1 MNFNHNITKILALT
15 ALSTIAITALDVRLK
30 VVDYKIK
37 SDKVNNKIKIALVTD
52 LHSCKYGNKQKTLID
67 AINKAKPDLIL
78 LGGDILDDDVPDSN
92 SLIFLK
98 YIGEFYPCYY
108 VTGNHELYTGNIVQI
123 LNTIR
128 DYGIHV
134 LNGCYDIVNVGKSKI
149 NICGID
155 DKSSKKFQRTYIG
168 LDKQLQH
175 VSKAVENNNFTV
187 LLTHRPELI
196 YKYLKYNFDL
206 ILAGHAHGGQW
217 RIPYLING
225 VYAPNQGIFPKYAGG
240 KYQFDTASFVV
251 SRGLA
256 RESTRF
262 VPRIFNR
269 PELVMI
275 EIDN

>member
-1 MNFNHNITKILALT
+1 MNINTSAKIVT
-15 ALSTIAITALDVRLK
+15 TIALSALAITALDIRLK

-37 SDKVNNKIKIALVTD
+37 SNKVKNKVKIALITD
-52 LHSCKYGNKQKTLID
+52 LHSCKYGKNQKILID
-67 AINKAKPDLIL
+67 AINQSNPDFIL
-78 LGGDILDDDVPDSN
+78 LGGDILDDDVPNRN
-92 SLIFLK
+92 SWIFLK
-98 YIGEFYPCYY
+98 YIGEHYPCYY
-108 VTGNHELYTGNIVQI
+108 VTGNHELYTGNIVKI
-123 LNTIR
+123 LNSMR

-134 LNGCYDIVNVGKSKI
+134 LNGCYDIVKIGESKM

-155 DKSSKKFQRTYIG
+155 DKSAKKFQKTYIG
-168 LDKQLQH
+168 LDKQLEQ
-175 VSKAVENNNFTV
+175 VAVANQNNNFTV

-196 YKYLKYNFDL
+196 YKYLKYDFDL

-217 RIPYLING
+217 RIPYLVNG

-240 KYQFDTASFVV
+240 RYRFDSSNFIV

-275 EIDN
+275 EVSP